1 MRLEE
6 KLLLKIQAGWSI
18 STEMWD
24 EVPAGTVDPGGDD
37 SMPRYATP
45 SHKPEP
51 KRRPKAK
58 APVECT
64 SITIL
69 YIVSNVIIPY
79 YTAVSNYI
87 YSFPIC
93 YLTDWANGFSR
104 DIAECTGVAYGAA
117 PGATCVC
124 GTMGKQFN

>member
-1 MRLEE
+1 MRLE

-24 EVPAGTVDPGGDD
+24 EVPAGAVDPGGDD

-45 SHKPEP
+45 SPKPEP

-58 APVECT
+58 APVACT
-64 SITIL
+64 SIMYIL
-69 YIVSNVIIPY
+69 YQMLLY

-87 YSFPIC
+87 YSFTIC
-93 YLTDWANGFSR
+93 YLADWANGFSR
-104 DIAECTGVAYGAA
+104 DIAECTGAASAAA
-117 PGATCVC
+117 PGATCVR
-124 GTMGKQFN
+124 GTMGKHSIE

>member
-1 MRLEE
+1 MRLE

-45 SHKPEP
+45 SPKPEP

-58 APVECT
+58 VH
-64 SITIL
+64 IHH
-69 YIVSNVIIPY
+69 IIYCIKCY
-79 YTAVSNYI
+79 YTVLYRR
-87 YSFPIC
+87 
-93 YLTDWANGFSR
+93 L
-104 DIAECTGVAYGAA
+104 
-117 PGATCVC
+117 
-124 GTMGKQFN
+124 

>member
-6 KLLLKIQAGWSI
+6 KLLLQDPSGVAI

-45 SHKPEP
+45 SPKPEP

-58 APVECT
+58 VH
-64 SITIL
+64 IHHIIYYQMLL
-69 YIVSNVIIPY
+69 YRIIPPSLIIF
-79 YTAVSNYI
+79 TLSLFVTGR
-87 YSFPIC
+87 
-93 YLTDWANGFSR
+93 LGQWLLSR
-104 DIAECTGVAYGAA
+104 HRGMYRRGVCRGAWRYVRSRHH
-117 PGATCVC
+117 G
-124 GTMGKQFN
+124 

>member
-24 EVPAGTVDPGGDD
+24 DVPAGTVDPGGDD

-45 SHKPEP
+45 SPKPEP

-58 APVECT
+58 AAGAKFRTHTVQYLVE
-64 SITIL
+64 IL
-69 YIVSNVIIPY
+69 
-79 YTAVSNYI
+79 
-87 YSFPIC
+87 
-93 YLTDWANGFSR
+93 
-104 DIAECTGVAYGAA
+104 
-117 PGATCVC
+117 
-124 GTMGKQFN
+124 